1 MHNCPNEPRT
11 ISSPNTLICAIIGST
26 RWRASKDS
34 KRRSKRTHRPAPLY
48 RAGGYRGEIRAG
60 ADLLAPTF
68 KTAFA
73 FLRRNDLAELPEG
86 WVELEHGVRAS
97 VQHYTTVPARELK
110 FETHERFFDI
120 QFIVKGEEWLGC
132 VSCASL
138 SVETPYNAANDV
150 TFYKT
155 PQVSGG
161 VYLRARSCGFCAG
174 RRTSAA
180 LHRP

>member
-1 MHNCPNEPRT
+1 M
-11 ISSPNTLICAIIGST
+11 ISGSINDVNKYDMD
-26 RWRASKDS
+26 A
-34 KRRSKRTHRPAPLY
+34 PA
-48 RAGGYRGEIRAG
+48 
-60 ADLLAPTF
+60 F

-97 VQHYTTVPARELK
+97 VQHYTTAPARELK
-110 FETHERFFDI
+110 FETHERYFDI

-132 VSCASL
+132 VSRAGM
-138 SVETPYNAANDV
+138 SVETPYNAVNDV

-161 VYLRARSCGFCAG
+161 VYLRAGEYAVFAPEDAHQPRCIGLEA
-174 RRTSAA
+174 T
-180 LHRP
+180 PVIKIVVKVPV